1 MQKVIAYQDRAEEW
15 QRRASEATKAQ
26 EREADERMAAVWESL
41 ARNERKAAQRGH
53 YPAGLLV
60 HARMN
65 ECPCLEGE
73 RWALLCKVS
82 KNTLLSGRYGSP
94 ELIEFVRAYL
104 PQATSV

>member
-41 ARNERKAAQRGH
+41 AEERKAAQRAH

-60 HARMN
+60 DARMN
-65 ECPCLEGE
+65 ECPCLEGG

-82 KNTLLSGRYGSP
+82 RNTLLSGRYGSP
-94 ELIEFVRAYL
+94 ELIEFVRASL